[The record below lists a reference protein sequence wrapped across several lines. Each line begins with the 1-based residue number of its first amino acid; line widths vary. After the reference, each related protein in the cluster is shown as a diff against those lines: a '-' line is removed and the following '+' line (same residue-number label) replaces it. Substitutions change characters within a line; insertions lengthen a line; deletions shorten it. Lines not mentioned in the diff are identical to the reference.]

1 MGTGDCTVFIIKE
14 LKGYAIL
21 WKSPHIL
28 TIFNVSATQ
37 NITCTEAWLTIYL
50 TASGPTRAKQFL
62 VVKPEGKAKVDINE
76 KKIPDKL

>member
-1 MGTGDCTVFIIKE
+1 
-14 LKGYAIL
+14 
-21 WKSPHIL
+21 
-28 TIFNVSATQ
+28 
-37 NITCTEAWLTIYL
+37 L